1 MDWEL
6 GPSDRF
12 ARYAFDVSVGMALID
27 TQRRQLR
34 AVVDYMRPAHTHFVD
49 LLEPGAPASFDHWQ
63 LGISE
68 LGVSADLH

>member
-12 ARYAFDVSVGMALID
+12 ARYVFDVSVGMALAD

-34 AVVDYMRPAHTHFVD
+34 AVVDYMRPAHTRFVD
-49 LLEPGAPASFDHWQ
+49 LLEPGAPATFDHRE

-68 LGVSADLH
+68 LGASTDLH